1 MPCLSKP
8 VQVETITTGE
18 TCGADVALMNQVK
31 RKVKL
36 EGTNQDG
43 QCLIVFCPITSR
55 VGSDVEAAM
64 QNIPSNKR
72 IILVLMHHTRDGDYS
87 TAGKSWSED
96 YPDIKLEVHVL
107 YHESMQGLL
116 TCSKNTEAVYKMQE
130 YFQQN
135 GMNPRLRNVL
145 LLVLAILAVVLFLVL
160 LSYFELK
167 MRSTN
172 STN

>member
-8 VQVETITTGE
+8 VEVETITTGE
-18 TCGADVALMNQVK
+18 TFGADVALMNQVK

-64 QNIPSNKR
+64 QNIPSNKKR
-72 IILVLMHHTRDGDYS
+72 IILVLMHHTRDVDYS

-107 YHESMQGLL
+107 YHESMPGGLL
-116 TCSKNTEAVYKMQE
+116 LGSKNTEPVYKIARVFSNRME
-130 YFQQN
+130 
-135 GMNPRLRNVL
+135 
-145 LLVLAILAVVLFLVL
+145 
-160 LSYFELK
+160 
-167 MRSTN
+167 
-172 STN
+172 

>member
-1 MPCLSKP
+1 M
-8 VQVETITTGE
+8 
-18 TCGADVALMNQVK
+18 DQVK

-36 EGTNQDG
+36 EGTNRDG
-43 QCLIVFCPITSR
+43 QCTIVFCPITSR

-64 QNIPSNKR
+64 QNIPSNNKR
-72 IILVLMHHTRDGDYS
+72 IILVLMHHTRNVDYS

-116 TCSKNTEAVYKMQE
+116 TCSKNTEAVYKMQK

-135 GMNPRLRNVL
+135 GMYPWLRIVL
-145 LLVLAILAVVLFLVL
+145 LLVLAIFVVILFLVL
-160 LSYFELK
+160 LFELL
-167 MRSTN
+167 
-172 STN
+172 

>member
-1 MPCLSKP
+1 
-8 VQVETITTGE
+8 
-18 TCGADVALMNQVK
+18 N
-31 RKVKL
+31 
-36 EGTNQDG
+36 
-43 QCLIVFCPITSR
+43 
-55 VGSDVEAAM
+55 
-64 QNIPSNKR
+64 NKR
-72 IILVLMHHTRDGDYS
+72 IILVLMHHTRDVEYS

-107 YHESMQGLL
+107 YHESMPGLL

-135 GMNPRLRNVL
+135 GMNPLLRNVL
-145 LLVLAILAVVLFLVL
+145 LLVLAILAVVLVLVL